1 MRAIWKGSISF
12 GLVNVPVKL
21 YSATEEHD
29 LALHQVHDADHGRIR
44 YERKCEVCG
53 KKVPY
58 DHIDKAYD
66 DGEQTVVLTEDDLKS
81 LPAERSREIEVV
93 EFVPTEQV
101 DPILFEKSYYLEPDS
116 KSAKAYVL
124 LRRVLEETDRTAIV
138 QLSLR
143 QRTRLGAMRVQG
155 DVLMVQTLRWAD
167 EVREATFES
176 LEGGAPR
183 ITERELD
190 LARAVVEDLESDFDP
205 SSFEDEYQ
213 VQMRTL
219 VEAKLEQGDAL
230 DTAATFGETDDDEG
244 AEVIDLME
252 ALQRSVDQR
261 RAGGSGAKG
270 ASSGGGSGSGSSSK
284 ASSTRSS
291 GSTKASGAKTT
302 SKASGARSTSKTSGK
317 SSAKS
322 STSKASGTKASGSK
336 SSSKPKSSTNTAKAK
351 PKKAS

>member
-230 DTAATFGETDDDEG
+230 DTAATFGESEDDEG

-261 RAGGSGAKG
+261 RSGA
-270 ASSGGGSGSGSSSK
+270 SGSKGSTSSSSSK
-284 ASSTRSS
+284 ASASASATKSS
-291 GSTKASGAKTT
+291 GSTSKAAGAK
-302 SKASGARSTSKTSGK
+302 STSKP
-317 SSAKS
+317 SSRS
-322 STSKASGTKASGSK
+322 STSKASGSKASGSK
-336 SSSKPKSSTNTAKAK
+336 ASSKSPSSTSTAKAK

>member
-1 MRAIWKGSISF
+1 M
-12 GLVNVPVKL
+12 
-21 YSATEEHD
+21 
-29 LALHQVHDADHGRIR
+29 
-44 YERKCEVCG
+44 
-53 KKVPY
+53 
-58 DHIDKAYD
+58 
-66 DGEQTVVLTEDDLKS
+66 
-81 LPAERSREIEVV
+81 
-93 EFVPTEQV
+93 
-101 DPILFEKSYYLEPDS
+101 
-116 KSAKAYVL
+116 
-124 LRRVLEETDRTAIV
+124 LEETDRTAIV

-176 LEGGAPR
+176 LEGGAPQ

-190 LARAVVEDLESDFDP
+190 LARAVVEDLELDFDP

-230 DTAATFGETDDDEG
+230 DTAATFGESEDDEG

-261 RAGGSGAKG
+261 RSGGSGSKG
-270 ASSGGGSGSGSSSK
+270 STSGGGSGSSSK
-284 ASSTRSS
+284 SSTRSP
-291 GSTKASGAKTT
+291 GSTTKASGAKST

-322 STSKASGTKASGSK
+322 STSKASGSKASGSK
-336 SSSKPKSSTNTAKAK
+336 ASSKSTSSTSTAKAK